1 MTEPTAYDFIQ
12 DTRLDALEGVLAD
25 VTVPGDGEVS
35 FPVAQQGM
43 DTTMWQQLFRAFGTG
58 VLDRGGWPFRITTA
72 DSPGSG
78 TVTVHPENNGPAES
92 VFSGYFHRLPAPKTF
107 TVPAVTTATSMYI
120 ALQYDPTGHKRP
132 AGPIT
137 LGLFT
142 GTLDR
147 SQGKQYLLLWRGTRQ
162 PSTVVS
168 QMVWEERRQRI
179 TPRIYVGKAEF
190 LPLEV
195 DGTLWGTR
203 AETGDTKEV
212 YEFYGSTGSMQWRN
226 LSRPEWKKV
235 GLPGS
240 MREVLPMEWRVVN
253 GAIELRGYCSPT
265 SGDFPTTGTTTIG
278 WIEGVQLP
286 DVNIPIACNFGRL
299 GTLAAR
305 VGSGGVRDNLVVNTP
320 QSGTNRASLDNIRLP
335 LG

>member
-25 VTVPGDGEVS
+25 VTVPGEGEVS

-72 DSPGSG
+72 DAPGSG
-78 TVTVHPENNGPAES
+78 TVTVHPESSGPAES

-107 TVPAVTTATSMYI
+107 TVPAVTTATNMYI

-147 SQGKQYLLLWRGTRQ
+147 SQGKQYLLLWRATRQ

-179 TPRIYVGKAEF
+179 TPHITVDEAEF

-203 AETGDTKEV
+203 AKAYDTKEE
-212 YEFYGSTGSMQWRN
+212 YEFYGDPGSMSWRN
-226 LSRPEWKKV
+226 LSRPEWKKI
-235 GLPGS
+235 GLSES
-240 MREVLPMEWRVVN
+240 MREVIRTEWREAN
-253 GAIELRGYCSPT
+253 GVIELRGYCGPQ
-265 SGDFPTTGTTTIG
+265 SGDFSTTGGTTIG
-278 WIEGVQLP
+278 WITGVQLP

-299 GTLAAR
+299 GTLATQ
-305 VGSGGVRDNLVVNTP
+305 VGSGGIRNNLVVRTP
-320 QSGTNRASLDNIRLP
+320 QSGTNRVSLDNIRLP
-335 LG
+335 LD

>member
-1 MTEPTAYDFIQ
+1 M
-12 DTRLDALEGVLAD
+12 
-25 VTVPGDGEVS
+25 
-35 FPVAQQGM
+35 
-43 DTTMWQQLFRAFGTG
+43 
-58 VLDRGGWPFRITTA
+58 LDRGGWPFRITTA
-72 DSPGSG
+72 DAPGSG
-78 TVTVHPENNGPAES
+78 TVTVHPEKDGPAES

-147 SQGKQYLLLWRGTRQ
+147 SKEKQYLLLWRTTRQ

-179 TPRIYVGKAEF
+179 TPHITVDKQEF

-203 AETGDTKEV
+203 AKAYDTKEE

-226 LSRPEWKKV
+226 LSRPEWKKI

-240 MREVLPMEWRVVN
+240 MREMLPTEWRAVN
-253 GAIELRGYCSPT
+253 GAIELRGYCALQ

-278 WIEGVQLP
+278 WISGVQLP
-286 DVNIPIACNFGRL
+286 DVNIPIACNAGRL
-299 GTLAAR
+299 GILTTR
-305 VGSGGVRDNLVVNTP
+305 VGGSGVRDNLVVHTP

-335 LG
+335 LD